1 MYSFGLKIKNIFL
14 LKLSI
19 RNSYLIGIEE
29 HKISKFIFNKILKM
43 QVLNSKY
50 LSHLLKD
57 WVKEFKFQEI
67 V

>member
-1 MYSFGLKIKNIFL
+1 MYLGLKIKNIFL
-14 LKLSI
+14 LKLLI
-19 RNSYLIGIEE
+19 RNSHLIGVEE
-29 HKISKFIFNKILKM
+29 HTISKLILNKILKM
-43 QVLNSKY
+43 QVLNLKY

>member
-1 MYSFGLKIKNIFL
+1 MYSFRLKIKNIFL

-19 RNSYLIGIEE
+19 RNSHLIGIEE
-29 HKISKFIFNKILKM
+29 HTISKFILNKILNM

-57 WVKEFKFQEI
+57 WVKEFKLQEI